1 MVWLD
6 VLLKKQLSL
15 IHRMSAP
22 SKTLLADVTVVI
34 PVKNEATNLPVCL
47 ARLEGFGRIVVVD
60 SGSSDETCV
69 IAREAGAEV
78 MAFHWNGKFPKKRN
92 WVLRTYAFTTEWVL
106 FLDADEFVSETFKAE
121 LADVL
126 QDTECVG
133 FWLNYERWFLGKQ
146 LRHGDEF
153 NKLALFRVG
162 AGAYERIEENQWSAL
177 DMEIHEHPV
186 LDGKIGEMSAP
197 IEHNEYRGLHHYIA
211 KHNEYASWEAAR
223 YLQLS
228 KRPEGGDLSAE
239 GESLGTS
246 SRSSGISN
254 LKSQVSGLK
263 YQVSGLTPRQQAKY
277 RHIAKWWAAPVY
289 FIRGY
294 IFKGGFLDG
303 AVGFH
308 FALGK
313 AIYFYQI
320 RLKIKE
326 RSALESGKLET
337 RKGH

>member
-1 MVWLD
+1 MS
-6 VLLKKQLSL
+6 VLSGTIQESPRRLTKP
-15 IHRMSAP
+15 IYRMSESTP
-22 SKTLLADVTVVI
+22 KILLNDVTVVI

-47 ARLEGFGRIVVVD
+47 GRLDGFGEIVVVD
-60 SGSSDETCV
+60 SGSSDTTCA
-69 IAREAGAEV
+69 IARDAGAEV
-78 MAFHWNGKFPKKRN
+78 LVFDWNGQFPKKRN
-92 WVLRTYAFTTEWVL
+92 WVLQTYKFSTKWVL
-106 FLDADEFVSETFKAE
+106 FLDADEFVSEAFKSEVAK
-121 LADVL
+121 VL
-126 QDTECVG
+126 TDPEYVG

-186 LDGKIGEMSAP
+186 LEGAIGEIRAP
-197 IEHNEYRGLHHYIA
+197 IEHNEHRGLHHYIA
-211 KHNEYASWEAAR
+211 KHNEYGSWEAER
-223 YLQLS
+223 YLQLTGQ
-228 KRPEGGDLSAE
+228 RPEAGDFRME
-239 GESLGTS
+239 GESLGAG
-246 SRSSGISN
+246 SRPGGISG
-254 LKSQVSGLK
+254 LSSQVLA
-263 YQVSGLTPRQQAKY
+263 LTPRQRAKY
-277 RHIAKWWAAPVY
+277 RHISKWWAAPVY

-303 AVGFH
+303 AAGFH

-326 RSALESGKLET
+326 QYSLYKSNE
-337 RKGH
+337 

>member
-1 MVWLD
+1 ML
-6 VLLKKQLSL
+6 
-15 IHRMSAP
+15 AP
-22 SKTLLADVTVVI
+22 ISKTPLANVTVVI

-47 ARLEGFGRIVVVD
+47 ARLEGFGKVVVVVD
-60 SGSSDETCV
+60 SGSTDATCEW
-69 IAREAGAEV
+69 ARDAGAEV
-78 MAFHWNGKFPKKRN
+78 LVFEWDGKFPKKRN
-92 WVLRTYAFTTEWVL
+92 WVLQTHTFDTEWVL
-106 FLDADEFVSETFKAE
+106 FLDADEFVSEAFKAE
-121 LADVL
+121 LAGTL
-126 QDTECVG
+126 QDTGCVG

-186 LDGKIGEMSAP
+186 LEGSIGEIRAP

-223 YLQLS
+223 YLCLIGKS
-228 KRPEGGDLSAE
+228 EGVNS
-239 GESLGTS
+239 ESEEWL
-246 SRSSGISN
+246 
-254 LKSQVSGLK
+254 
-263 YQVSGLTPRQQAKY
+263 GLTPRQRKKY
-277 RHIAKWWAAPVY
+277 RHLSKWWAAPVY

-294 IFKGGFLDG
+294 ILKGGFLDG

-320 RLKIKE
+320 RLKIRE
-326 RSALESGKLET
+326 RLFLKS
-337 RKGH
+337 

>member
-1 MVWLD
+1 
-6 VLLKKQLSL
+6 
-15 IHRMSAP
+15 MSAP
-22 SKTLLADVTVVI
+22 APLALLADITVVI

-47 ARLEGFGRIVVVD
+47 ERLEGFGYVVVVD
-60 SGSSDETCV
+60 SGSSDATCE
-69 IAREAGAEV
+69 IAREAGADVLNFE
-78 MAFHWNGKFPKKRN
+78 WNGKFPKKRN
-92 WVLRTYAFTTEWVL
+92 WVLETYAFQTEWVL
-106 FLDADEFVSETFKAE
+106 FIDADEFVSEAFKVE

-126 QDTECVG
+126 KDTECVG

-153 NKLALFRVG
+153 NKLALFRVK
-162 AGAYERIEENQWSAL
+162 AGAFERIEENQWSAL

-186 LDGKIGEMSAP
+186 LEGELGEIQAP

-223 YLQLS
+223 YLCLIGS
-228 KRPEGGDLSAE
+228 NGANRGS
-239 GESLGTS
+239 GEW
-246 SRSSGISN
+246 
-254 LKSQVSGLK
+254 Q
-263 YQVSGLTPRQQAKY
+263 GLTDRQRAKY
-277 RHIAKWWAAPVY
+277 RYITKWWAAPAY

-326 RSALESGKLET
+326 QSSLKS
-337 RKGH
+337 